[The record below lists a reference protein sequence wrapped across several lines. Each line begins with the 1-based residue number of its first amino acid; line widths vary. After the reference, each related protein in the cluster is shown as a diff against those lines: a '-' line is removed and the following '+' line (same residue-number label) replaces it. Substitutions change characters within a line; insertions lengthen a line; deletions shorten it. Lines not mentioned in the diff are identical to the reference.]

1 MRATPETPAGEF
13 HFDFI
18 DPGSWVVS
26 HMIDRA
32 GVEDSFVWRG
42 LELRPPPAPM
52 VDPQGSS
59 WRFRHSQAQ
68 VFSQPLG
75 LSMSQ
80 PDFVPWTR
88 KAHELCE
95 FARDRDRFHAVRRAL
110 FRAHFVDRIDI
121 GRIDLLTELAHDAG
135 LDRTEA
141 RAALDVDRYEE
152 RIRRTRESA
161 LERKIVTVPTVITA
175 AGRLD
180 DTGSLREIQRLL
192 ADWIANGEH

>member
-1 MRATPETPAGEF
+1 MRATPETPSGEF

-18 DPGSWVVS
+18 DPVSCVVS

-32 GVEDSFVWRG
+32 GVEDSFVWCG

-52 VDPQGSS
+52 VDPQGAS
-59 WRFRHSQAQ
+59 WRFRHSEAQ
-68 VFSQPLG
+68 MFSQTMG

-121 GRIDLLTELAHDAG
+121 GRIDLLTEVAHDAG

-141 RAALDVDRYEE
+141 RAALDVDGYEE
-152 RIRRTRESA
+152 TIRRTRESA

-175 AGRLD
+175 AGRLA